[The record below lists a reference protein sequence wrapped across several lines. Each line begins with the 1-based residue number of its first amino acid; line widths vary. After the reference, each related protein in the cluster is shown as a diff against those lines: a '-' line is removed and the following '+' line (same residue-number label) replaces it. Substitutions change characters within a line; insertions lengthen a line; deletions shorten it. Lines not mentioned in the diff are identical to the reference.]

1 MTRNITTFSFFSFTY
16 FWRMTRNI
24 ASLNLLLLLGS
35 SSSISTAVTPAV
47 CVSSFTSSRFQ
58 QMKKARL
65 TEIKLK
71 LKTSCV
77 KYLFQTEYLWMFDL
91 YLDEMSSLKVRTWT
105 KKGKFRSSDH

>member
-1 MTRNITTFSFFSFTY
+1 
-16 FWRMTRNI
+16 MTRNI

-35 SSSISTAVTPAV
+35 SSSISTSVIPAV

-91 YLDEMSSLKVRTWT
+91 YLDKMSSLEVRTWT